1 MRLDRAM
8 PSRGGKYARVSKVA
22 TKGRQVRAQQHVS
35 LENRVLVETEGTS
48 MAMATSTTMLTEMT
62 TTTTMTTAI
71 LTATTSTV
79 TSSGMVVATTRMDKP
94 AVTTACNEGRSLWT
108 GRMRQSLESSSEPAR
123 ENCTPSVHRYPERQR
138 RRERHAAGR
147 KHRPSGRN
155 TEKATV
161 GTSCS
166 STSLSS
172 PPALSSP
179 SSCASSRR
187 SSSPLSSTSS
197 PARSSTSSSVTSDP
211 LAIKPAARSEQKRE
225 RSTPDHSDDGI
236 EKRRQNVA
244 ETRRDNGE
252 TTHGT
257 ITETTTSVSTSS
269 SSTTVSSSSS
279 FPSPVSTSSTSCR
292 TATTP
297 RSHGGDHGGVAHVSS
312 SSSALERL
320 RSALENYDRSRI
332 YLAHVCYLDWR
343 DLPGPPSDTIVGG
356 RPPLATT
363 LSTQGQHVE
372 PTSGVCRRWTS
383 DLFLWWFHREFA
395 VTAMAMHPDGAVL
408 VAESADYLPPEGD
421 CVAADGL
428 VRLFIVPKD
437 CMETRLVV
445 RELRVRLA
453 TGILSRARCGVYCD
467 KYPSILGLPEEEGD
481 NRLDA
486 YLKKFT
492 LKEAFADFHRAWLSV
507 RSETFARSWTL
518 PRDREDHPL
527 AGCNGAILPPRI
539 HPVEQEEDR
548 MLLVE
553 LQNLAR
559 EIGLEVTDD
568 ELGSWILDEESAL
581 TRLVRK
587 KEPDEEQHCRVKIE
601 VETDRWSERNGDEE
615 EDGNDGIE
623 EDDGEDEPT
632 AEEAVGLLSR
642 VLLWMEREPLDPGLL
657 LTVRSMRDSVAL
669 MASKM
674 GLAGTHP
681 SGLPFF
687 CPNGDHLTQP
697 PPAHMGI
704 PPYGALD
711 AGKAAAAAGLTRA
724 PMYPFSTGQYP
735 YPMLSPEMTQ
745 VASWHTPSMYP
756 ISPANAGFRSP
767 YPTIPITSSSL
778 PSDLYRFSP
787 TGLMPPHPGLSP
799 HAHALASHA
808 LVSSAPK
815 ADHST
820 LDHNHSLIRHR
831 VAFRI
836 VPWID
841 LDHFGGR
848 PSVSFKHEVV
858 PYVAMEPAECLEPL
872 NLVIKKDDTE
882 DSGPTRTVIG
892 VKIAEASIDE
902 EEKDAVVAEESAIE
916 DNMAILQDAVKSAE
930 SGGLPTADHKLLTA
944 LYMSSLVQMS
954 SLSAPRGIAPPPYG
968 ASQQQQ
974 QSFMQLLAMVEA
986 RHRMWQQMNWPL
998 PQSFLRSPLTLPPT
1012 APSYFDGA
1020 TTTPTPTPPNL
1031 SDQLSQN
1038 SAPTY
1043 PLSCAKSEPLNS
1055 EVKQSYFNKR
1065 STIEQKNS
1073 TSLPT
1078 DNAKAQDTGQQNNQ
1092 DKKKPHIKKPLNAFM
1107 LYMKEMR
1114 AKVVAEC
1121 TLKESAAINQILGR
1135 RWHSLSREEQARY
1148 YEAARQ
1154 ERHLHQ
1160 QRYPGWSA
1168 RDNYGYGSKKKK
1180 RKKERSTDPTGGNNM
1195 KKCRARYGLDQQS
1208 QWCKPCRRK
1217 KKCIRYM
1224 GEGGDGDGEA
1234 DGEAEDDH
1242 SEDNLGSVGEAG
1254 TPEEDESLSSPGGLS
1269 ALSSLASPSL
1279 VLPSPSSLASPC
1291 PCPCPLT
1298 PPVPPPPL
1306 SNTNQPPAVT
1316 TTTTT
1321 TTSVAA
1327 AAAAAAMAMAGSAV
1341 TSAAMQ
1347 QQQPQPPPQPHRN
1360 PVGTNPHDINNPLSV
1375 NQLTGQCIKSEP
1387 APSGPSNPAI
1397 SVT

>member
-1 MRLDRAM
+1 MYLSD
-8 PSRGGKYARVSKVA
+8 YEVA
-22 TKGRQVRAQQHVS
+22 ANAFGSCDAASWRQVRAYQQ
-35 LENRVLVETEGTS
+35 T
-48 MAMATSTTMLTEMT
+48 
-62 TTTTMTTAI
+62 
-71 LTATTSTV
+71 
-79 TSSGMVVATTRMDKP
+79 
-94 AVTTACNEGRSLWT
+94 
-108 GRMRQSLESSSEPAR
+108 R
-123 ENCTPSVHRYPERQR
+123 ENGTPVHRYPERQR
-138 RRERHAAGR
+138 RRERHIAGR
-147 KHRPSGRN
+147 KPRPARN
-155 TEKATV
+155 TDKTTA

-187 SSSPLSSTSS
+187 SSSPPSSTSS
-197 PARSSTSSSVTSDP
+197 PARSLTSSTSSVTSDP
-211 LAIKPAARSEQKRE
+211 LAIKPAVRSRR
-225 RSTPDHSDDGI
+225 RSTPDRSDDGI
-236 EKRRQNVA
+236 GKRRQNA
-244 ETRRDNGE
+244 AGTRRNDGG
-252 TTHGT
+252 TTHGA
-257 ITETTTSVSTSS
+257 TETTTSVSISS
-269 SSTTVSSSSS
+269 SSSSSITVSSSSP

-297 RSHGGDHGGVAHVSS
+297 RGHGGDHGVAHVSS

-343 DLPGPPSDTIVGG
+343 DLPGKRRGGGGGGSGGDDGSVGNRDATRSGERVWVVGAADHEGHHRTRLLVAGRHWRPRCLRRVNMLSQPVVYAGGG
-356 RPPLATT
+356 RGSLTA
-363 LSTQGQHVE
+363 
-372 PTSGVCRRWTS
+372 

-428 VRLFIVPKD
+428 VRLFVVPKD

-453 TGILSRARCGVYCD
+453 TGILSRARCGVYRD
-467 KYPSILGLPEEEGD
+467 KFPSILGLPDEEGD
-481 NRLDA
+481 HRLDA
-486 YLKKFT
+486 YLKRFT
-492 LKEAFADFHRAWLSV
+492 LKEAFADLHRAWLSV

-527 AGCNGAILPPRI
+527 AGCNGAMLPPRI
-539 HPVEQEEDR
+539 HAVDQEEDR
-548 MLLVE
+548 MLLIE
-553 LQNLAR
+553 LQSLAR
-559 EIGLEVTDD
+559 EVGLEITDD

-581 TRLVRK
+581 ARFVRK
-587 KEPDEEQHCRVKIE
+587 REPDEEHCRVKIE
-601 VETDRWSERNGDEE
+601 IETDKWLDRNDDED
-615 EDGNDGIE
+615 EDGKNDGVE
-623 EDDGEDEPT
+623 EDDSEDEPT
-632 AEEAVGLLSR
+632 AGEAVGLLSR
-642 VLLWMEREPLDPGLL
+642 VLTWMEREPLDPGLL
-657 LTVRSMRDSVAL
+657 LAVRSMRDTAAL

-681 SGLPFF
+681 GGLPFF
-687 CPNGDHLTQP
+687 CPNGEHLTQP

-724 PMYPFSTGQYP
+724 PMYPFSTGQYA

-767 YPTIPITSSSL
+767 YPTSLPITSSSL

-820 LDHNHSLIRHR
+820 LDHNH
-831 VAFRI
+831 RI

-841 LDHFGGR
+841 LDHSGGG
-848 PSVSFKHEVV
+848 PASKHEAVV

-872 NLVIKKDDTE
+872 NLVMKKDDTD

-902 EEKDAVVAEESAIE
+902 EEKDALAVVAEENAIE
-916 DNMAILQDAVKSAE
+916 DNMAIFQDAVKSAE

-954 SLSAPRGIAPPPYG
+954 SLSAPASRGIAPPPY

-974 QSFMQLLAMVEA
+974 QNFMQLLAMVEA

-1020 TTTPTPTPPNL
+1020 TTTPTPTPPSL
-1031 SDQLSQN
+1031 TDQLSQN

-1078 DNAKAQDTGQQNNQ
+1078 DNSKAQDTGQQNNQ

-1135 RWHSLSREEQARY
+1135 R
-1148 YEAARQ
+1148 
-1154 ERHLHQ
+1154 
-1160 QRYPGWSA
+1160 
-1168 RDNYGYGSKKKK
+1168 
-1180 RKKERSTDPTGGNNM
+1180 
-1195 KKCRARYGLDQQS
+1195 KCRARYGLDQQS
-1208 QWCKPCRRK
+1208 QWCKPCSPVEHGAGMGIHASIIHHGVGSSAGAGVGAGGGGGTVGTAAAPPNTNTASNASSPQQEPTY

-1234 DGEAEDDH
+1234 DGEVEDDH

-1291 PCPCPLT
+1291 P
-1298 PPVPPPPL
+1298 
-1306 SNTNQPPAVT
+1306 
-1316 TTTTT
+1316 
-1321 TTSVAA
+1321 
-1327 AAAAAAMAMAGSAV
+1327 
-1341 TSAAMQ
+1341 
-1347 QQQPQPPPQPHRN
+1347 
-1360 PVGTNPHDINNPLSV
+1360 V

>member
-1 MRLDRAM
+1 MLSQ
-8 PSRGGKYARVSKVA
+8 PVVYA
-22 TKGRQVRAQQHVS
+22 G
-35 LENRVLVETEGTS
+35 
-48 MAMATSTTMLTEMT
+48 
-62 TTTTMTTAI
+62 
-71 LTATTSTV
+71 
-79 TSSGMVVATTRMDKP
+79 
-94 AVTTACNEGRSLWT
+94 
-108 GRMRQSLESSSEPAR
+108 
-123 ENCTPSVHRYPERQR
+123 
-138 RRERHAAGR
+138 
-147 KHRPSGRN
+147 
-155 TEKATV
+155 
-161 GTSCS
+161 
-166 STSLSS
+166 
-172 PPALSSP
+172 
-179 SSCASSRR
+179 
-187 SSSPLSSTSS
+187 
-197 PARSSTSSSVTSDP
+197 
-211 LAIKPAARSEQKRE
+211 
-225 RSTPDHSDDGI
+225 
-236 EKRRQNVA
+236 
-244 ETRRDNGE
+244 
-252 TTHGT
+252 
-257 ITETTTSVSTSS
+257 
-269 SSTTVSSSSS
+269 
-279 FPSPVSTSSTSCR
+279 
-292 TATTP
+292 
-297 RSHGGDHGGVAHVSS
+297 
-312 SSSALERL
+312 
-320 RSALENYDRSRI
+320 
-332 YLAHVCYLDWR
+332 
-343 DLPGPPSDTIVGG
+343 GG
-356 RPPLATT
+356 RGSL
-363 LSTQGQHVE
+363 
-372 PTSGVCRRWTS
+372 TS

-553 LQNLAR
+553 LQSLAR

-657 LTVRSMRDSVAL
+657 LTVRSMRDTVAL

-820 LDHNHSLIRHR
+820 LDHNH
-831 VAFRI
+831 
-836 VPWID
+836 
-841 LDHFGGR
+841 
-848 PSVSFKHEVV
+848 
-858 PYVAMEPAECLEPL
+858 
-872 NLVIKKDDTE
+872 
-882 DSGPTRTVIG
+882 
-892 VKIAEASIDE
+892 
-902 EEKDAVVAEESAIE
+902 
-916 DNMAILQDAVKSAE
+916 
-930 SGGLPTADHKLLTA
+930 
-944 LYMSSLVQMS
+944 
-954 SLSAPRGIAPPPYG
+954 
-968 ASQQQQ
+968 
-974 QSFMQLLAMVEA
+974 
-986 RHRMWQQMNWPL
+986 
-998 PQSFLRSPLTLPPT
+998 RSM
-1012 APSYFDGA
+1012 
-1020 TTTPTPTPPNL
+1020 
-1031 SDQLSQN
+1031 
-1038 SAPTY
+1038 
-1043 PLSCAKSEPLNS
+1043 
-1055 EVKQSYFNKR
+1055 
-1065 STIEQKNS
+1065 IEQKNS

-1135 RWHSLSREEQARY
+1135 RWHALGREEQAKY
-1148 YEAARQ
+1148 YELARR
-1154 ERHLHQ
+1154 ERQLHMQ
-1160 QRYPGWSA
+1160 LYPDWSSRA
-1168 RDNYGYGSKKKK
+1168 NTNRTKK
-1180 RKKERSTDPTGGNNM
+1180 RKRKQDTNSDPGGNNM

-1298 PPVPPPPL
+1298 PPMPPPPL